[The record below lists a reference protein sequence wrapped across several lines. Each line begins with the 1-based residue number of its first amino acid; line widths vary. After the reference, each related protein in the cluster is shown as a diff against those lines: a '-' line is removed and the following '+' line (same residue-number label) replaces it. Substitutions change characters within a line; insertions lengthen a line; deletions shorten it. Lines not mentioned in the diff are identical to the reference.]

1 MKFYAGEECD
11 EDKFKL
17 LTKKVYKKM
26 YMLERGK
33 FMQPKYTSCFT
44 DLIEMLQIDIN
55 YDTMSECSSI
65 SNLTFRKGE
74 DKEED

>member
-1 MKFYAGEECD
+1 
-11 EDKFKL
+11 
-17 LTKKVYKKM
+17 
-26 YMLERGK
+26 
-33 FMQPKYTSCFT
+33 MQPKYTSCFT